1 MPHNKGVL
9 SPFYSPAQGLLSPS
23 ASATE
28 LKKTSN
34 PSWLSKPTRD
44 PPHSTIT
51 FFLRHWKLS
60 HPQCGGDRWSGMTLH
75 SSPESVPAW
84 PRFTT
89 LSFSH
94 TATIKQTRA
103 HRYTDNTL
111 SGGHGTTRRP
121 SVLRHDVY
129 PSRGSCSPLITV
141 SHGDSTVGLGDG
153 PDRRFPSGLNANRAC
168 VAASGL
174 IYCRAN
180 NWNLFPHVA
189 NTSTM
194 VASITEVEISVRK
207 HQEIPLLFPQIKSK
221 ETEQNC
227 QKLTIDTYLS

>member
-28 LKKTSN
+28 LKKASN
-34 PSWLSKPTRD
+34 LSWRAFLPSWLSKPTRD

-51 FFLRHWKLS
+51 FFLRHRKLS
-60 HPQCGGDRWSGMTLH
+60 HPQCDGDRWSRMTLH

-153 PDRRFPSGLNANRAC
+153 PDLRFPSGLNANRAC
-168 VAASGL
+168 VAA
-174 IYCRAN
+174 YR
-180 NWNLFPHVA
+180 VY
-189 NTSTM
+189 
-194 VASITEVEISVRK
+194 
-207 HQEIPLLFPQIKSK
+207 LL
-221 ETEQNC
+221 
-227 QKLTIDTYLS
+227 LSE

>member
-1 MPHNKGVL
+1 MKSVL
-9 SPFYSPAQGLLSPS
+9 
-23 ASATE
+23 TV
-28 LKKTSN
+28 
-34 PSWLSKPTRD
+34 
-44 PPHSTIT
+44 
-51 FFLRHWKLS
+51 
-60 HPQCGGDRWSGMTLH
+60 MTLQTH
-75 SSPESVPAW
+75 AGSSSLYNYILSSSLKTLTPTMWRRPLVRDDSPLFARIR
-84 PRFTT
+84 PRMTT
-89 LSFSH
+89 VHH

-153 PDRRFPSGLNANRAC
+153 PDRRFPPGLNANRAC

-194 VASITEVEISVRK
+194 VASIIEVKISVRE

-221 ETEQNC
+221 ETDQ
-227 QKLTIDTYLS
+227 SVRS